1 MRTAFNLWP
10 ALDHR
15 SKSSK
20 ISSLAVTED
29 ARTLYLGLSDGQI
42 EEHSIAGNQQGV
54 RTSLRAR
61 KHVGKKVDLFAQLTQ
76 QVSSDVS
83 SLVDSL

>member
-15 SKSSK
+15 SNTSK
-20 ISSLAVTED
+20 ISSVAVTED

-42 EEHSIAGNQQGV
+42 EEHSMPGDQQGV
-54 RTSLRAR
+54 KTSLRAR
-61 KHVGKKVDLFAQLTQ
+61 KYVGKKVASFAN
-76 QVSSDVS
+76 SSICASDGICTAQ
-83 SLVDSL
+83 